1 MSKLSAEQRVQK
13 SHVALMNDPKYCLY
27 SGIFMLGKTEVSDDI
42 PTACTDGRNTY
53 YGRKFVDK
61 LKDSD
66 LKGLILHEN
75 LHKAFRHTM
84 VWKHLYKLEPQL
96 ANMACDYVI
105 NLMIHD
111 SDPQGVSVTL
121 PEGGLLD
128 EKYRG
133 MDAGTVFKL
142 LQQQQKQQGNGNGK
156 ADGDGDSQSESGQSF
171 DEHDWDSADEMSE
184 DDKQQLAREVD
195 QALRQGALLAGK
207 MAGNVPREIAEA
219 MEAKVNWRE
228 VLRDFVNSVCA
239 DKDNST
245 WRRPNR
251 RWVDQET
258 YMPSLIGEAV
268 GRIVVGIDTSGSIGQ
283 AEIGQ
288 FLGELV
294 SICNHVQPEGID
306 LVYWDTSVAGH
317 EVYARGDYEAIMSST
332 KPAGG
337 GGTDPSCVPKYIAS
351 KKIEPEC
358 VIMLTDGYVGTW
370 GTWKHPVFWG
380 ITSKGI
386 NADNG
391 VSVYVGDQN

>member
-1 MSKLSAEQRVQK
+1 MTRLTAEQRVQK

-75 LHKAFRHTM
+75 LHKAFRHTT
-84 VWKHLYKLEPQL
+84 VWKHLYKQDGQL
-96 ANMACDYVI
+96 ANMACDFVI

-111 SDPQGVSVTL
+111 SDPQGSNVTL
-121 PEGGLLD
+121 PEGGCLD

-133 MDAGTVFKL
+133 MDAGEVFRL
-142 LQQQQKQQGNGNGK
+142 LKQQKQQGGGSGK
-156 ADGDGDSQSESGQSF
+156 GDGDGDSEAQGGQGF
-171 DEHDWDSADEMSE
+171 DEHDWESADEMSE
-184 DDKQQLAREVD
+184 DEKQALAREVD

-207 MAGNVPREIAEA
+207 LNGNVPREITEA
-219 MEAKVNWRE
+219 MEPKVNWKE
-228 VLRDFVNSVCA
+228 VLADFVNSICN

-251 RWVDQET
+251 RWVDQNV
-258 YMPSLIGEAV
+258 YMPSAIGEAV
-268 GRIVVGIDTSGSIGQ
+268 GRIVVAIDMSGSIGV

-288 FLGELV
+288 FLGELL

-306 LVYWDTSVAGH
+306 LMYWDTEVCAH
-317 EVYARGDYEAIMSST
+317 EKYDRGDYEAIMSST

-337 GGTDPSCVPKYIAS
+337 GGTSAECIPKYIEQH
-351 KKIEPEC
+351 KLNPEC
-358 VIMLTDGYVGTW
+358 VIVLTDGYIGGW
-370 GTWKHPVFWG
+370 GDWKHPVFWG
-380 ITSKGI
+380 MTTDVI
-386 NADNG
+386 APMG
-391 VSVYVGDQN
+391 VSVKIEEN

>member
-1 MSKLSAEQRVQK
+1 MTRLTAEQRVQK

-27 SGIFMLGKTEVSDDI
+27 SGIFMLGKTEVDDDL

-53 YGRKFVDK
+53 YGRKFVDS

-75 LHKAFRHTM
+75 LHKAFRHTTT
-84 VWKHLYKLEPQL
+84 WKHLYKQSPQL

-111 SDPQGVSVTL
+111 SDPQGASVSL
-121 PEGGLLD
+121 PEGGCLD

-133 MDAGTVFKL
+133 MDAGEVFRL
-142 LQQQQKQQGNGNGK
+142 LKQDQEKQGGGNGEG
-156 ADGDGDSQSESGQSF
+156 DGSGDSQSQNGQGF
-171 DEHDWDSADEMSE
+171 DEHDWESAEALSE
-184 DDKQQLAREVD
+184 DEKQALAREID

-207 MAGNVPREIAEA
+207 LNGNIPREITEA
-219 MEAKVNWRE
+219 MEAKVNWKE
-228 VLRDFVNSVCA
+228 VLRDFVSSICA

-251 RWVDQET
+251 RWVDQNV
-258 YMPSLIGEAV
+258 YMPSAIGEAM
-268 GRIVVGIDTSGSIGQ
+268 GRVVIAIDTSGSIGH

-288 FLGELV
+288 FLGELL

-306 LVYWDTSVAGH
+306 LLYWDTRVAGH
-317 EVYARGDYEAIMSST
+317 EKYERGDFEAIMSST

-337 GGTDPSCVPKYIAS
+337 GGTSANCIPEYIAEH
-351 KKIEPEC
+351 KLNPEC
-358 VIMLTDGYVGTW
+358 VIVLTDGYIDGW

-380 ITSKGI
+380 ITT
-386 NADNG
+386 NQVAPCG
-391 VSVYVGDQN
+391 VSVHVKEEN

>member
-1 MSKLSAEQRVQK
+1 MTKLTAEQRVQK

-27 SGIFMLGKTEVSDDI
+27 SGIFMLGKTEVDDDL

-75 LHKAFRHTM
+75 LHKAFRHTT
-84 VWKHLYKLEPQL
+84 VWKHLYKQNPQL

-111 SDPQGVSVTL
+111 SDPSGSNVSL

-133 MDAGTVFKL
+133 MDAGEVFRTL
-142 LQQQQKQQGNGNGK
+142 MQQAKQQGGGNGK
-156 ADGDGDSQSESGQSF
+156 GDGSGEGEQAGGQGF
-171 DEHDWDSADEMSE
+171 DEHDWESADEMSE
-184 DDKQQLAREVD
+184 DEKQTLAREVD

-207 MAGNVPREIAEA
+207 LNGNVPREISEA
-219 MEAKVNWRE
+219 MEAKVNWKE
-228 VLRDFVNSVCA
+228 VLADFVNAICN

-245 WRRPNR
+245 WRRPSR
-251 RWVDQET
+251 RWVDQGV
-258 YMPSLIGEAV
+258 YMPSAIGEAV
-268 GRIVVGIDTSGSIGQ
+268 GRIVVAIDMSGSIGQ
-283 AEIGQ
+283 AEVGQ
-288 FLGELV
+288 FLGELLSV
-294 SICNHVQPEGID
+294 CNHVQPEGID
-306 LVYWDTSVAGH
+306 LMYWDTEVCQH
-317 EVYARGDYEAIMSST
+317 EKYDRGDYESIMTST

-337 GGTDPSCVPKYIAS
+337 GGTSADCIPKYIAQH
-351 KKIEPEC
+351 KLNPEC
-358 VIMLTDGYVGTW
+358 VIVLTDGYISGW

-380 ITSKGI
+380 MTSHQVAPI
-386 NADNG
+386 G
-391 VSVYVGDQN
+391 VSVRID

>member
-1 MSKLSAEQRVQK
+1 MAKLTAEQRVQK

-27 SGIFMLGKTEVSDDI
+27 SGIFMLGKTEVRDEI

-53 YGRKFVDK
+53 YGREFVNK
-61 LKDSD
+61 LSD
-66 LKGLILHEN
+66 PELKGLILHEN
-75 LHKAFRHTM
+75 LHKAFRHTT
-84 VWKHLYKLEPQL
+84 VWKHLYKKQPQL

-111 SDPQGVSVTL
+111 SDPNGFAVKL

-133 MDAGTVFKL
+133 MDAGQVFKTL
-142 LQQQQKQQGNGNGK
+142 EEQFKNNGGGNGK
-156 ADGDGDSQSESGQSF
+156 GDGSGDSQSQAMQGF
-171 DEHDWDSADEMSE
+171 DEHDWESAEEMSE
-184 DDKQQLAREVD
+184 DEKQQLAREID

-207 MAGNVPREIAEA
+207 LSGNVPREIAEA
-219 MEAKVNWRE
+219 MEAKVDWRT
-228 VLRDFVNSVCA
+228 VLREFVNSICA

-251 RWVDQET
+251 RWVDQDV
-258 YMPSLIGEAV
+258 YMPSAIGEAV

-288 FLGELV
+288 FLGELI

-306 LVYWDTSVAGH
+306 LLYWDTAVAGH
-317 EVYARGDYEAIMSST
+317 EKYGRDEYEALMSST

-337 GGTDPSCVPKYIAS
+337 GGTDPECVPKYLEQH
-351 KKIEPEC
+351 KMNPEC
-358 VIMLTDGYVGTW
+358 VIMLTDGYVGSW
-370 GTWKHPVFWG
+370 GNWKHPVFWG

-386 NADNG
+386 TAKNG
-391 VSVYVGDQN
+391 VSIYVGE